1 MCVAKK
7 INSFVVEFVRL
18 LERSPLV
25 KSPNAVFALLRHFFG
40 MDLAHFLLLI

>member
-18 LERSPLV
+18 LERRAVVSP
-25 KSPNAVFALLRHFFG
+25 VFALLRHFFG